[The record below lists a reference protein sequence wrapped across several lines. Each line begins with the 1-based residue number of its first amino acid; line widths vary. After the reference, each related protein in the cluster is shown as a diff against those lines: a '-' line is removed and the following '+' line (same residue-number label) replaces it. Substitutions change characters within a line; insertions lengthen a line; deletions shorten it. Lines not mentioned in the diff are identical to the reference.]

1 MGRALALR
9 SRRLVDPSNPP
20 DDLNSRDVPVTL
32 APELLG
38 PTVLAA
44 AVPAVGTAGNDGV
57 AVIGAAPHAGTVTAV
72 TYIPTAAITGAATNN
87 RRLRLV
93 NKGQAGAGTTV
104 VAEVQYAS
112 GVNAAA
118 YDENAVALSGTP
130 ANLVV
135 TAGDVLAWESTHI
148 NTGITDPGGLA
159 RVTLARA

>member
-1 MGRALALR
+1 MGRGLALR

-38 PTVLAA
+38 PTVLTET
-44 AVPAVGTAGNDGV
+44 VPAVGTAGNDAVAVVGV
-57 AVIGAAPHAGTVTAV
+57 ARHAGNVTAV
-72 TYIPTAAITGAATNN
+72 SYIPTAAITGAATNN

-93 NKGQAGAGTTV
+93 NKGQAGAGTTI
-104 VAEVQYAS
+104 VAEIQYVN

-118 YDENAVALSGTP
+118 YDENAVTLSATP

-135 TAGDVLAWESTHI
+135 AAGDVLAWESTHI
-148 NTGITDPGGLA
+148 LTGITDPGGLA
-159 RVTLARA
+159 RVTIARA